1 MFTHIRCI
9 SAFVFYWDAVV
20 GVAEVYKQG
29 CTSFFVVFPLTPKE
43 TATVKKLILL
53 SLLVLSISTFSA
65 EITGK
70 VIGVT
75 DGDTVTVSDDMD
87 QGKFRIRLDKIDA
100 PEKKQAFGNKSKQ
113 YLSGLIF
120 GKKVSVRFKA
130 VDRYGRILGV
140 IYLDGTEINL
150 LMVQNGYAWH
160 YSYFDQTQSYI
171 EAEKQAKSEKKGLW
185 QDPNPINPYQFRQQN
200 KKR

>member
-1 MFTHIRCI
+1 M
-9 SAFVFYWDAVV
+9 
-20 GVAEVYKQG
+20 
-29 CTSFFVVFPLTPKE
+29 
-43 TATVKKLILL
+43 KKLILL

-100 PEKKQAFGNKSKQ
+100 PEKKQAFSNKSKQ

-185 QDPNPINPYQFRQQN
+185 QDPNPINSYQFRQQN
-200 KKR
+200 KKLCTKGCTINIESILKKAQGLRIKFLSDKLSAVWLSA